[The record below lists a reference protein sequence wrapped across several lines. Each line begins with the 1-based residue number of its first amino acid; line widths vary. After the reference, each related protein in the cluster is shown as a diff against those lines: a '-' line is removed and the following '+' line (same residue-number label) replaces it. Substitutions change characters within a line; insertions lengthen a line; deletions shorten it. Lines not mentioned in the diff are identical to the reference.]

1 MVDSLTLEG
10 SCSKIIFQNAENGYT
25 VFQLKLENK
34 QIHTC
39 VGSSPNIKV
48 GQHLKVTGTVS
59 ETKYGPQIQCEVISP
74 ILPKDK
80 IGIIR
85 YLSSGIIPGIG
96 EGFAK
101 KLVAFAGIELFT
113 VLDNDPERLY
123 SIKGIGKKRL
133 DLLIKNWQDY
143 RSAHEVMMFLQRFSV
158 GPRRAMKIYQTYQDQ
173 TLTILE
179 TNPYQIYQDIAGIGF
194 KIADQIA
201 KSMGIKPDEDVRITA
216 GIQYILEQASA
227 SGHCFLQ
234 LDKVNEQLA
243 KLLEI
248 EPPKSLH
255 PFTNNPGFETTPDG
269 RLYLKPLYTAERKI
283 EKQLNVL
290 SASPSI
296 FSHHAVHFPNWLN
309 SVEGISL
316 SASQKQA
323 LLTVLNSKI
332 GIITG
337 GPGVGK
343 TTITK
348 ALLHIARLAKFDI
361 VLCAPT
367 GRAAKKLSS
376 CTNYPAKTI
385 HRLLK
390 MDPVDRKFQH
400 NQKNPLKA
408 DLIIIDEASMID
420 TFLAQH
426 ILHAID
432 PLANIIIIGDVDQL
446 PSVGPGAFLKD
457 MITLFPQQTAH
468 LTEIFRQARDSH
480 IIQNAHLVNKGK
492 MLIPNEQERLSDFYF
507 IPESDPDRVIEKVQF
522 LIQNRIPKRFH
533 LDPLTD
539 IQILAPMH
547 RGSLGTQNLNQ
558 VIQSILNPQKRQELQ
573 RFKVG
578 DKVIQT
584 KNNYDKD
591 VFNGDVGFI
600 KDIDLDLKELYVDFG
615 EVVATYTS
623 TELDELQLAYAIS
636 IHKSQGSE
644 YPAVIIPL
652 AMQHFTLL
660 ERNLL
665 YTAITRG
672 KQLVILI
679 GEMKAVAM
687 AIRNQKSLKRNSY
700 LQLDA

>member
-1 MVDSLTLEG
+1 MVDSVTLEG
-10 SCSKIIFQNAENGYT
+10 NCSKIIFQNEENGYS
-25 VFQLKLENK
+25 VFQIKLSSK
-34 QIHTC
+34 QVHTC
-39 VGSSPNIKV
+39 VGSSPSIKV
-48 GQHLKVTGTVS
+48 GQHLRVSGTIA
-59 ETKYGPQIQCEVISP
+59 ETKYGQQLQCEEITP

-85 YLSSGIIPGIG
+85 YLASGIIPGIG

-101 KLVAFAGIELFT
+101 KLVAFAGVELFQ
-113 VLDNDPERLY
+113 VLDSQPESLY
-123 SIKGIGKKRL
+123 AIKGIGKKRL
-133 DLLIKNWQDY
+133 DVLIKNWQDY
-143 RSAHEVMMFLQRFSV
+143 RSAHEVMMFLQRFGV
-158 GPRRAMKIYQTYQDQ
+158 GPKRAIKIYQTYQDQ
-173 TLTILE
+173 TLHVLK
-179 TNPYQIYQDIAGIGF
+179 TNPYQIYQDITGIGF

-201 KSMGIKPDEDVRITA
+201 KSMGISPEEPVRIKA
-216 GIQYILEQASA
+216 GIHYLLEQASS
-227 SGHCFLQ
+227 SGHCYLPVPQ
-234 LDKVNEQLA
+234 VGEQLS
-243 KLLEI
+243 KLLDIAPLQAVEPFADESIFEI
-248 EPPKSLH
+248 
-255 PFTNNPGFETTPDG
+255 TPDG
-269 RLYLKPLYTAERKI
+269 KLYLKSLYTAERKI
-283 EKQLNVL
+283 EKQLKVL
-290 SASPSI
+290 SSSPSI
-296 FSHHAVHFPNWLN
+296 FKRHHALFSQWLDN
-309 SVEGISL
+309 VQGITL
-316 SASQKQA
+316 STSQKQA
-323 LLTVLNSKI
+323 LQTMLNSKI

-348 ALLHIARLAKFDI
+348 ALLQIARQANLD
-361 VLCAPT
+361 VLLCAPT

-390 MDPVDRKFQH
+390 IDPVDRKFRH

-408 DLIIIDEASMID
+408 DLVIVDEASMID

-432 PLANIIIIGDVDQL
+432 PLANVIIIGDIDQL

-457 MITLFPQQTAH
+457 IIQLFPHQTAQ
-468 LTEIFRQARDSH
+468 LTEIFRQAKDSR

-492 MLIPNEQERLSDFYF
+492 MLIPNEQDRLSDFYF
-507 IPESDPDRVIEKVQF
+507 IPEGDADRVVEKIQF
-522 LIQNRIPKRFH
+522 LIQKRIPSRFN
-533 LDPLTD
+533 LNPITD

-558 VIQSILNPQKRQELQ
+558 VIQSILNPGTQKEIH

-578 DKVIQT
+578 DKIIQT

-591 VFNGDVGFI
+591 VFNGDVGYI
-600 KDIDLDLKELYVDFG
+600 RDIDLELKELYVDFG
-615 EVVATYTS
+615 DIQATYS
-623 TELDELQLAYAIS
+623 FNELDELQLAYAIS

-672 KQLVILI
+672 KKLVILI
-679 GEMKAVAM
+679 GEMKAVSM
-687 AIRNQKSLKRNSY
+687 AIRNRNSHQRNSC
-700 LQLDA
+700 LVLE

>member
-1 MVDSLTLEG
+1 MVDSVTLEG
-10 SCSKIIFQNAENGYT
+10 NCCKLIFQNEDNGYS
-25 VFQLKLENK
+25 VFQIKLSSQ

-39 VGSSPNIKV
+39 VGSSPSIKV
-48 GQHLKVTGTVS
+48 GQQLRVTGTVS
-59 ETKYGPQIQCEVISP
+59 ETKYGPQLQCDVITP

-85 YLSSGIIPGIG
+85 YLASGIIPGIG

-101 KLVAFAGIELFT
+101 RLVAFAGVELFQ
-113 VLDNDPERLY
+113 VLDNNPKSLY
-123 SIKGIGKKRL
+123 NVKGIGEKRL
-133 DLLIKNWQDY
+133 DVLIKNWQDY
-143 RSAHEVMMFLQRFSV
+143 RSAHEVMMFLQRFGV
-158 GPRRAMKIYQTYQDQ
+158 GPKRAIKIYQTYQDQ
-173 TLTILE
+173 TLNILE
-179 TNPYQIYQDIAGIGF
+179 TNPYQIYQDITGIGF

-201 KSMGIKPDEDVRITA
+201 KSMGINPEEPVRIKA
-216 GIQYILEQASA
+216 GIHYLLEQASA
-227 SGHCFLQ
+227 SGHCYLPIPQ
-234 LDKVNEQLA
+234 VGEQLT
-243 KLLEI
+243 KLLDIAPLKAVEPFADDPVFEI
-248 EPPKSLH
+248 TK
-255 PFTNNPGFETTPDG
+255 DAK
-269 RLYLKPLYTAERKI
+269 LYLKSLYNAERKI
-283 EKQLNVL
+283 EKQLKVL
-290 SASPSI
+290 SHSPSI
-296 FSHHAVHFPNWLN
+296 FKHHEAFFSQWLDD
-309 SVEGISL
+309 VQGITL
-316 SASQKQA
+316 SSSQKQA
-323 LLTVLNSKI
+323 LHTVLNSKI

-348 ALLHIARLAKFDI
+348 AILQIAKKANLDI
-361 VLCAPT
+361 LLCAPT

-385 HRLLK
+385 HRLLRI
-390 MDPVDRKFQH
+390 DPVDRKFKH
-400 NQKNPLKA
+400 HQKNPLKA
-408 DLIIIDEASMID
+408 DLIIVDEASMID

-457 MITLFPQQTAH
+457 MIQLFPNQTAH
-468 LTEIFRQARDSH
+468 LTEIFRQAKDSR

-492 MLIPNEQERLSDFYF
+492 MLIPNEQDRLSDFYF
-507 IPESDPDRVIEKVQF
+507 IPEGDANRVLEKIQF
-522 LIQNRIPKRFH
+522 LIQKRIPNRFK

-539 IQILAPMH
+539 IQILSPMH

-558 VIQSILNPQKRQELQ
+558 VIQSILNPGKQKEIH

-591 VFNGDVGFI
+591 VFNGDVGYI
-600 KDIDLDLKELYVDFG
+600 KDIDLELKELYVDFG
-615 EVVATYTS
+615 ETLATYTF

-644 YPAVIIPL
+644 YPAIIIPL

-679 GEMKAVAM
+679 GETKAVSM
-687 AIRNQKSLKRNSY
+687 AIRNHNSHKRNSC
-700 LQLDA
+700 LSLE